1 MLSIAASERIGQNP
15 GAESLDIE
23 QPILGVPRG
32 LELDNFGHGSTA
44 RRWSEAARGRS
55 ETARGGPERPAT
67 GEPQE
72 AAEEEERPQR
82 AEDFRRQDG

>member
-1 MLSIAASERIGQNP
+1 LRLEFRPMLSIAASERIGQNP

-44 RRWSEAARGRS
+44 RSWSEAARGPS
-55 ETARGGPERPAT
+55 ETARGGPSGRPPAR
-67 GEPQE
+67 
-72 AAEEEERPQR
+72 AADRGLGVAP
-82 AEDFRRQDG
+82 DGMR